1 MPLLATYASASGRN
15 YGARLES
22 PVPTYSLTTSGGAVN
37 VNEGSSLTFIVG
49 GSFITDDTYYWQV
62 NNITT
67 ANADF
72 TAASGSF
79 SIVNNSGTF
88 NVTASADQTTEGS
101 QTFTVSIYRNSVSGV
116 LLATSDTLTINDTS
130 VTPVVSISPA
140 FGGVTS
146 FTITTGATLASTS
159 CGGYSFTP
167 NTTFTAMVKC
177 WGGGG
182 GGSIN
187 QGVNIR
193 SYGGGGGYYDAVVVF
208 EAGIT
213 YTLSVGCGG
222 GASGSGRTA
231 GGGGGGTAVLRVT
244 GGSVYMLGAGGGGG
258 GGVSDTGGSQ
268 GGAGGGDNG
277 SYGSAGGGGTGGGGG
292 SQSAAG
298 AGGTGVRHSGS
309 AGSGRNGGAGFGSA
323 ATSGGSGTGPGGV
336 GGYNGS
342 DNGGGGGG
350 GGYFGGGG
358 GGGDAGGDGGG
369 GGSGSAN
376 LTYVYNH
383 YGLTGSGSTP
393 GNSGDTDRGTAGQGG
408 TNNTAGTA
416 GKIYI
421 RVL

>member
-15 YGARLES
+15 YGARLDS

-67 ANADF
+67 ADADF

-79 SIVNNSGTF
+79 SIVNNAGTF
-88 NVTASADQTTEGS
+88 SVTASADQTTEGS
-101 QTFTVSIYRNSVSGV
+101 QTFTVSIYRNSVSGT
-116 LLATSDTLTINDTS
+116 LLATSNTLTINDTS
-130 VTPVVSISPA
+130 LTPAASISPA

-146 FTITTGATLASTS
+146 FTITSGATLASTS

-193 SYGGGGGYYDAVVVF
+193 SYGGGGGYYDAFVVF
-208 EAGIT
+208 EAGVA

-231 GGGGGGTAVLRVT
+231 GGGGGGTAVLRTT
-244 GGSVYMLGAGGGGG
+244 GSIYMLGAGGGGG
-258 GGVSDTGGSQ
+258 GGVSDTGGAQ
-268 GGAGGGDNG
+268 AGAGGGDNG
-277 SYGSAGGGGTGGGGG
+277 QTGSGGSGRSGGGGG
-292 SQSAAG
+292 SQTAAG
-298 AGGTGVRHSGS
+298 GGGVGTRRTGSS
-309 AGSGRNGGAGFGSA
+309 GSGRNGGAGAGSA
-323 ATSGGSGTGPGGV
+323 ATSGGAGTGTGGV
-336 GGYNGS
+336 GGFDSS

-358 GGGDAGGDGGG
+358 GGGDAGGDAGG

-376 LTYVYNH
+376 LTYVYNQ

-393 GNSGDTDRGTAGQGG
+393 GNSSDSDRGTAGQGG
-408 TNNTAGTA
+408 TNNVAGTA
-416 GKIYI
+416 GKIHI